1 MVLIAAMISAFIQ
14 WYIIPQLPS
23 PETLKDIRLQVPL
36 RIYAKDEVF
45 IAEYGEQRRI
55 PVNANQ
61 IPQSMIQAVLAAED
75 DRFYEHPGVDLK
87 GILRAM
93 VTLLKTGE
101 KTQGGSTIT
110 MQVARN
116 FFLSPKRTYVR
127 KLKEILL
134 ALKIEEELTKEEIIE
149 LYLNKIFLVIVLMG

>member
-1 MVLIAAMISAFIQ
+1 MSIRESFYKTIYITLVTGLLLSLMAAVTGAFIQ
-14 WYIIPQLPS
+14 WYLVPQLPS

-45 IAEYGEQRRI
+45 IAEYGEQRRTPI
-55 PVNANQ
+55 NASQ
-61 IPQSMIQAVLAAED
+61 IPKSMIKAVLAAED

-87 GILRAM
+87 GILRAT
-93 VTLLKTGE
+93 VILLKTGE

-116 FFLSPKRTYVR
+116 FFFIAETNIYSQIKRN
-127 KLKEILL
+127 
-134 ALKIEEELTKEEIIE
+134 IISTQ
-149 LYLNKIFLVIVLMG
+149 N